1 MRFMM
6 VVSAAAATGR
16 ARNGAPCLITYQSGP
31 IRMEARLRE
40 IQRERK
46 GEAEADAQQNC
57 FTCAHTRALSMPIAT
72 RNTRFFPWGVRP
84 RHRRG
89 SEALKGR
96 EPCVK
101 RTGAVTGSAPAG
113 SRSSRH
119 PSRRQ
124 ESASLA
130 LRMRRSRWRTRRRRV
145 SFRPTAP
152 TFGVVL
158 RRTLDGS
165 SGSADGPI
173 PTDHTGLHAELG
185 KWIPAVRWL
194 GHVPLPAGRWL
205 RDVSGSC
212 ES

>member
-101 RTGAVTGSAPAG
+101 RTGAVSRLTSLEADGCKPHARAVVRASDRHVARTGAGQICTGS
-113 SRSSRH
+113 
-119 PSRRQ
+119 PSTDVRQ
-124 ESASLA
+124 IQFKGCGC
-130 LRMRRSRWRTRRRRV
+130 RT
-145 SFRPTAP
+145 
-152 TFGVVL
+152 
-158 RRTLDGS
+158 
-165 SGSADGPI
+165 
-173 PTDHTGLHAELG
+173 
-185 KWIPAVRWL
+185 
-194 GHVPLPAGRWL
+194 
-205 RDVSGSC
+205 
-212 ES
+212 